1 MKELNEKIKELY
13 QRKGEVLNRI
23 EELKTSIEFS
33 KEENMNYLED
43 EMILAELREEIR
55 KLNQKIETL
64 EKAMMIIVG
73 LE

>member
-13 QRKGEVLNRI
+13 QRKGYILNRI
-23 EELKTSIEFS
+23 EELKTAIEFS
-33 KEENMNYLED
+33 KEENMDYLED

>member
-13 QRKGEVLNRI
+13 QRKGYILNRI
-23 EELKTSIEFS
+23 EELKTAIEFS
-33 KEENMNYLED
+33 KEENMDYLEY